1 MSSESDNEAYEYN
14 ENKSITG
21 DGVATKRKRLPRE
34 QSENK
39 KHAAAP
45 EKAPPLLSPET
56 RGRKMDQFKL
66 FTSGSMDLPF
76 AQALQKKMSRKEDG
90 KSMVISTNIG
100 GKRAVYLFNGVYW
113 EQLEVGYDEIKA
125 QIIELQDDYMRDLAE
140 VEDEWEDKKEFA
152 KTMKVI
158 LSLQSIGRRKAI
170 VTILIENV
178 VVKGIVWNEIP
189 NLFLFTDHIYSFKFH
204 REEVYC
210 A

>member
-1 MSSESDNEAYEYN
+1 MSDSDYNNKDSDSDEDYEDESTDA
-14 ENKSITG
+14 
-21 DGVATKRKRLPRE
+21 GVAIKRKRLPRE
-34 QSENK
+34 QSGKK
-39 KHAAAP
+39 KHVSIPENPPSP
-45 EKAPPLLSPET
+45 EKAPLSPET
-56 RGRKMDQFKL
+56 RKKKDQFKL

-76 AQALQKKMSRKEDG
+76 AHALQKKMSRKEDG

-125 QIIELQDDYMRDLAE
+125 QITELQDDYMRDLAE

-170 VTILIENV
+170 VTILIE
-178 VVKGIVWNEIP
+178 KCSCEGYRME
-189 NLFLFTDHIYSFKFH
+189 
-204 REEVYC
+204 
-210 A
+210 